1 MKRCPRCNRIYS
13 DNDLNFCLDD
23 GELLQ
28 FYDEE
33 QPTRSLRD
41 DPPPTMV
48 MDPPRVTDP
57 IGWPTGQT
65 VGQWHGQPG
74 TYPQTQYQAFA
85 VQRSPNQTLAILSLC
100 LGAGSLVLG
109 WCCSNGLLLAPAA
122 IILGIVSIMQNKKDP
137 RSYGGKNLAIGGI
150 AAGSAFLVFYLLF
163 VVIYGLAAIG
173 GAFGN

>member
-1 MKRCPRCNRIYS
+1 MIR
-13 DNDLNFCLDD
+13 
-23 GELLQ
+23 LL
-28 FYDEE
+28 
-33 QPTRSLRD
+33 L
-41 DPPPTMV
+41 
-48 MDPPRVTDP
+48 
-57 IGWPTGQT
+57 
-65 VGQWHGQPG
+65 
-74 TYPQTQYQAFA
+74 A
-85 VQRSPNQTLAILSLC
+85 TLAILSLC